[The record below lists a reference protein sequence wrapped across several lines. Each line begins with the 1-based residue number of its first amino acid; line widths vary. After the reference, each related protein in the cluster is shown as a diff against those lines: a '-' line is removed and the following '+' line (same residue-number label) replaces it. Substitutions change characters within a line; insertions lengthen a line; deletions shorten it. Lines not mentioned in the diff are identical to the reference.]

1 MKTVLT
7 SSCCDGKSA
16 QPIVKV
22 RHISPALALSRQN
35 AFREPLSSFSD
46 KTNAIRYKCAM
57 QRGGVKRDYSV
68 KVGATGSSSRILQSI
83 QGVGSAIA
91 PGNFSNVRSPIRSR
105 VYSALTPG
113 GGNIPGGFGALK
125 PERGYRCPEG
135 YQYGGRFTD
144 SRFSTCGKQL
154 FDLPG
159 IIGQT
164 IARVL
169 RGDPRSNFQRV
180 SGRDVSALS
189 VSGELIQSRAPQIPK
204 VSTANRQRKNSE
216 LDKIVGAMKSVNDSY
231 SRLVRRDGFVLE
243 PVVTP
248 AVLRTVPDNR
258 DMEGATFVMNA
269 LVGEDIGN
277 DELGLLSNTGVEN
290 VTYVLSGGSTISIR
304 KARPLT
310 VGERRKLGKTISSAE
325 KTRRGEDPVERL
337 RLVAAEMGD
346 AIAYEENFENI
357 KNPNEV
363 ITVNLPAG
371 RGKKQ
376 MRRWMYE
383 AFYRKKKKSNMVSRA
398 SQMEMIPEDEK
409 IKDLASA
416 VRHLNNGGSLE
427 NLAATVRSEAI
438 KRSNLYATGKIKN
451 GVVLHE
457 RADGQTVFEIT
468 PDKQY
473 EHLGAALAS
482 DLQRWMG
489 LAAPKVRLS
498 GSGKKRNYML
508 GEAQDVID
516 FGTQERATDISAMPA
531 EDIAG
536 ILISDFLTDTI
547 NRNPSTIAPIRIG
560 GRMRAVS
567 SLNANAGLAG
577 MSAAEISQRRQM
589 GMNDFFNR
597 RQQDVYR
604 QYFQQLKEAQRRKA
618 LVLFEQLMD
627 RASDFDFRRFRQR
640 LAVDGMLSESE
651 KVHLEILEKLFERRV
666 DALKS
671 SANTMKA
678 IIGLA
683 NRAQ

>member
-1 MKTVLT
+1 
-7 SSCCDGKSA
+7 
-16 QPIVKV
+16 
-22 RHISPALALSRQN
+22 
-35 AFREPLSSFSD
+35 
-46 KTNAIRYKCAM
+46 M
-57 QRGGVKRDYSV
+57 QRGGGKRGYQV
-68 KVGATGSSSRILQSI
+68 KVGSTGSSSRILQTL
-83 QGVGSAIA
+83 QGVGSATT
-91 PGNFSNVRSPIRSR
+91 PGNMSTVRSPIRSR
-105 VYSALTPG
+105 IYSALTPG
-113 GGNIPGGFGALK
+113 GGRNIPGGFGALK

-164 IARVL
+164 IARIL

-180 SGRDVSALS
+180 SGRDVTALS
-189 VSGELIQSRAPQIPK
+189 VGGDLIQSRAPQIPK
-204 VSTANRQRKNSE
+204 VSVANRQRKNAE

-231 SRLVRRDGFVLE
+231 TRLVRRDGFVLE
-243 PVVTP
+243 PIVSP
-248 AVLRTVPDNR
+248 AVLRTIPDNR

-269 LVGEDIGN
+269 LVGDDIGN

-290 VTYVLSGGSTISIR
+290 VTYVLSGGSTLTIR

-310 VGERRKLGKTISSAE
+310 IGERRKLGKTISAAE
-325 KTRRGEDPVERL
+325 RTRRGEDPVERL
-337 RLVAAEMGD
+337 RIVAAEMGD
-346 AIAYEENFENI
+346 AIAYEESFENI
-357 KNPNEV
+357 SNPNEI

-371 RGKKQ
+371 RGKTR

-383 AFYRKKKKSNMVSRA
+383 TFYRKKKKANMVSRA
-398 SQMEMIPEDEK
+398 SQMELIPEEEK

-427 NLAATVRSEAI
+427 NISPIVRSEAI
-438 KRSNLYATGKIKN
+438 MRSNLYKTGKIKN
-451 GVVLHE
+451 GVMIHE

-482 DLQRWMG
+482 ELQRWMG
-489 LAAPKVRLS
+489 LAAPKVRLA

-516 FGTQERATDISAMPA
+516 TGRQERATDISAMPP
-531 EDIAG
+531 EDIVG
-536 ILISDFLTDTI
+536 ILISDFLSDTI

-567 SLNANAGLAG
+567 SLNANSGLAG
-577 MSAAEISQRRQM
+577 MNASEISQRRRM
-589 GMNDFFNR
+589 DVNDFFNQKQR
-597 RQQDVYR
+597 EIYR
-604 QYFQQLKEAQRRKA
+604 QYFEQLKETQRRKA

-627 RASDFDFRRFRQR
+627 RASDFDFRRFRQQ
-640 LAVDGMLSESE
+640 LASDGILSQAE

-671 SANTMKA
+671 SSSALKV
-678 IIGLA
+678 IIGLTS
-683 NRAQ
+683 RQQ